1 MKKVHLQIYSAIIWL
16 GLTGTMI
23 LWWMYFAVGL
33 LEKSPF
39 HEPRH
44 RQMLYS
50 EGATLLILLLL
61 GGATLIYLILHENKR
76 RDLLSQFFSAFSHDI
91 KTSLASLRLQ
101 VEGLREETLPT
112 TANKT
117 LSRLLGDTSRLQLQ
131 VENSLYLGRERKPT
145 LFIEDIEMAYVIEAL
160 KDSWPQIAV
169 GFEGHAVL
177 KADRRALDSIFNNLV
192 HNSII
197 HARATRIQI
206 SVSASKPGL
215 VKVVVTD
222 NGSGFQ
228 GPEKSLGQM
237 HFRQNP
243 SSGSGLGLF
252 IVRQLVKAMGG
263 QVNFRNDAS
272 GSGFAVEFDIAGEV
286 GERP

>member
-1 MKKVHLQIYSAIIWL
+1 MKKVHLQIYSAVLWL

-39 HEPRH
+39 HEERH

-50 EGATLLILLLL
+50 EGATLLVLLIL
-61 GGATLIYLILHENKR
+61 GGVTLIYLIVVENKG

-101 VEGLREETLPT
+101 VEALREETLPPTAKT
-112 TANKT
+112 TLN
-117 LSRLLGDTSRLQLQ
+117 RLLGDTSRLQLQ
-131 VENSLYLGRERKPT
+131 VENSLYLGRQLKPK

-160 KDSWPQIAV
+160 KDSWPQIKVHYSGDAT
-169 GFEGHAVL
+169 L

-197 HARATRIQI
+197 HGRATELQI
-206 SVSASKPGL
+206 AVSPLKAGK
-215 VKVVVTD
+215 VKVSIQD

-228 GPEKSLGQM
+228 GPERSLGQM

-252 IVRQLVKAMGG
+252 IVRQLVQAMKGEVTFNKAPAT
-263 QVNFRNDAS
+263 Q
-272 GSGFAVEFDIAGEV
+272 GFDVELNLAGEV
-286 GERP
+286 GESA

>member
-1 MKKVHLQIYSAIIWL
+1 
-16 GLTGTMI
+16 MI

-39 HEPRH
+39 HEARH

-50 EGATLLILLLL
+50 EGATLIILLIL

-76 RDLLSQFFSAFSHDI
+76 TDLLSQFFSAFSHDI

-101 VEGLREETLPT
+101 VEGLREETLPPTAAT
-112 TANKT
+112 TLN
-117 LSRLLGDTSRLQLQ
+117 RLLGDTSRLQLQ
-131 VENSLYLGRERKPT
+131 VENSLYLGRERKPK

-160 KDSWPQIAV
+160 KDSWPQITV
-169 GFEGHAVL
+169 TFQGHALL

-197 HARATRIQI
+197 HGRATEFHI
-206 SVSASKPGL
+206 SANPVKPGQ
-215 VKVVVTD
+215 VRVVVTD
-222 NGSGFQ
+222 NGAGFQ

-252 IVRQLVKAMGG
+252 IVRQLVKAMNGHVVFN
-263 QVNFRNDAS
+263 QKAQR
-272 GSGFAVEFDIAGEV
+272 GFVVEFDIAGEV
-286 GERP
+286 GESA